1 MSHPESSLPEPWVER
16 IWQAMRAT
24 YGATFDRQWECPAGA
39 DPVEHVRSLKA
50 FWGRELSRYQQNP
63 QAIRYGL
70 ENLPNFP
77 PNLIEFRAICNRR
90 PDAVPPMLPAP
101 PADPERVRA
110 VLAEA
115 TALLTPAS
123 RQASPAAE
131 CAARLRRWIADG
143 VKLGSAQKAML
154 AACERHMGGGE
165 SEAQSMAGFAPID
178 PQYLPAG
185 MRAAP

>member
-1 MSHPESSLPEPWVER
+1 MSHPDSSLPEAWVER

-39 DPVEHVRSLKA
+39 DPVEHVRAMKA

-70 ENLPNFP
+70 ENLPTFP

-90 PDAVPPMLPAP
+90 PDAVQPMLPAP
-101 PADPERVRA
+101 PADPERVK
-110 VLAEA
+110 
-115 TALLTPAS
+115 ALMADVVGKLIE

-131 CAARLRRWIADG
+131 CAGRLRKWQADG

-154 AACERHMGGGE
+154 AACEQHIGGGV
-165 SEAQSMAGFAPID
+165 SEAALMAGFSPVD
-178 PQYLPAG
+178 PKYLPAG
-185 MRAAP
+185 MRA